1 MNQTLKQMPSLRE
14 RIVEVLRE
22 HHEVKHISA
31 LADKLEAAFPA
42 AEQISSI
49 VPHHCSGS
57 ALVFQGGC
65 LHVRKDG
72 SGYIVVDEND
82 FALEDDRCEGEHG
95 PEGSIHWI
103 ARFPAGE
110 MTALRDFLNGQPV
123 STVQDTAEEDWRNDP
138 SRDER
143 WNAGVDYVMKQLCTF
158 LSVDPNNVS
167 WDAATETLDGDVQ
180 AVIGNVLR
188 GHFGE
193 NWGPDRRKN
202 LDQLEIRLQ
211 ELIEEDLHKARMA
224 PNNED
229 LRLWFVAELIS
240 QASGRVPLLEIEGLV
255 SRKLAAVAGGEA

>member
-1 MNQTLKQMPSLRE
+1 MNQALKQMPSLRD

-22 HHEVKHISA
+22 HHEVKHIGA
-31 LADKLEAAFPA
+31 LADKLEAALPA
-42 AEQISSI
+42 AEHASSI

-57 ALVFQGGC
+57 ALAFQGGC

-110 MTALRDFLNGQPV
+110 MTALRDFLNGQRISALTAQMQDVDTPSPINALCDMLGALENARDLLEYGGFDLEKIDRAI
-123 STVQDTAEEDWRNDP
+123 STGRIITSGIATP
-138 SRDER
+138 SRQSKD
-143 WNAGVDYVMKQLCTF
+143 
-158 LSVDPNNVS
+158 
-167 WDAATETLDGDVQ
+167 
-180 AVIGNVLR
+180 
-188 GHFGE
+188 
-193 NWGPDRRKN
+193 